1 MLDNHYSFFK
11 TALCFLVINFLLF
24 PVMGFSGVV
33 DEKLKGDDKLSEN
46 QIEEAEKHYAK
57 ALQMDP
63 ENWKIMRSL
72 AEVRFQLKKYCS
84 FVFLEREKGR
94 EVINLLFFEF

>member
-33 DEKLKGDDKLSEN
+33 DEKLKGDLEKLRT
-46 QIEEAEKHYAK
+46 EAAK
-57 ALQMDP
+57 ATP
-63 ENWKIMRSL
+63 A
-72 AEVRFQLKKYCS
+72 AEAALD
-84 FVFLEREKGR
+84 
-94 EVINLLFFEF
+94 